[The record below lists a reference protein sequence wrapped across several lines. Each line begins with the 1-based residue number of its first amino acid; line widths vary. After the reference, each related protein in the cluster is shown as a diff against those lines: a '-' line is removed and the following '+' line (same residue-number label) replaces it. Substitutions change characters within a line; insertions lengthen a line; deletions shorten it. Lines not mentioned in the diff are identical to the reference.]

1 MAGDTGG
8 GVSSVGLLS
17 LLPFKEARFHSPGS
31 WQPLPLVLAQVH
43 LSTSSLVTYLSSW
56 LLLRAQDSH
65 CVSCCLSLFL
75 PIIPRPPHRTWRSTR
90 MGSPIR
96 LGVIMHFLFIVA
108 RTCSRGGCLFIGG
121 HTCKQTHKHLL

>member
-8 GVSSVGLLS
+8 GVSSVELLS
-17 LLPFKEARFHSPGS
+17 LLPFKEAHFHSP

-43 LSTSSLVTYLSSW
+43 LSTSSLETYLSSW

-75 PIIPRPPHRTWRSTR
+75 PIIFPAPRT
-90 MGSPIR
+90 G
-96 LGVIMHFLFIVA
+96 LGVPPGWEAL
-108 RTCSRGGCLFIGG
+108 SD
-121 HTCKQTHKHLL
+121 

>member
-43 LSTSSLVTYLSSW
+43 LSMSSLETYLSSW

-65 CVSCCLSLFL
+65 SVSCCLSLFL
-75 PIIPRPPHRTWRSTR
+75 PIIFPAPRT
-90 MGSPIR
+90 G
-96 LGVIMHFLFIVA
+96 LGVPPGWEAL
-108 RTCSRGGCLFIGG
+108 SD
-121 HTCKQTHKHLL
+121 